1 MKKGIVFSG
10 LALLLFAAACN
21 KKSVVENAYLNDTP
35 TLPAIPDNYQG
46 RFESVVHFQASLNN
60 DQATLGRV
68 LFYDRKL
75 SANNTVSCGSC
86 HEQSKA
92 FTDGKQFSSGLALLK
107 TPRNTPAIC
116 NAEMQ
121 SQYFWDGRVDN
132 LKDMVTK
139 PIENHIEMGVSD
151 LNTIVNKLSTV
162 DYYKPLFTKAFGDEQ
177 VTKERI
183 AIGLQEFVKSIVSF
197 ETKND
202 KSFALENFTMDERV
216 GRQLFMTS
224 LPCASC
230 HNNDNATFGWK
241 GSQFANIGLE
251 ENYTDKGAIDLMGEG
266 AEGFFK
272 IPSLKNVA
280 LTAPYMH
287 DGRFKTLE
295 EVVDFYTQNIKA
307 HPMLSGNLMT
317 GSWTG
322 GGGIIV
328 GPFNPMGDDPIAAK
342 IAEVKSNVGK
352 SFGEP
357 LRFELSEYQKKCL
370 VAYLKT
376 FTDKEMITNKMYSD
390 PFRK

>member
-1 MKKGIVFSG
+1 MKKGIVLTS
-10 LALLLFAAACN
+10 LTALLFIAACN
-21 KKSVVENAYLNDTP
+21 KKSVVENEYLNDTP
-35 TLPAIPDNYQG
+35 TLPATPDNYQG

-60 DQATLGRV
+60 DLATLGRV

-92 FTDGKQFSSGLALLK
+92 FADGKQFSSGLALMK

-121 SQYFWDGRVDN
+121 SHYFWDGRVDN

-139 PIENHIEMGVSD
+139 PIENHIEMGVAD
-151 LNTIVNKLSTV
+151 LGMIVNKLSAV
-162 DYYKPLFTKAFGDEQ
+162 DYYKPLIKKVFGDEQ

-183 AIGLQEFVKSIVSF
+183 ALGLQEFVKSIVSF

-202 KSFALENFTMDERV
+202 KMFSMQDFTLEERV

-230 HNNDNATFGWK
+230 HNNDNALNGWK

-251 ENYTDKGAIDLMGEG
+251 ETYTDKGAVDVIGPG
-266 AEGFFK
+266 TEGFFK
-272 IPSLKNVA
+272 IPSLKNIA

-295 EVVDFYTQNIKA
+295 EVIDFYTQNVTPHA
-307 HPMLSGNLMT
+307 QLSGNLMT

-328 GPFNPMGDDPIAAK
+328 GPFNPGGDDPIAAK
-342 IAEVKSNVGK
+342 MAEVKSNFGK

-376 FTDKEMITNKMYSD
+376 FTDKEMITNPMYAD